1 MWEENIPDIFKTD
14 ALVSELIQ
22 IKENF
27 KSQKKHTGL
36 MVILK
41 KTFVLLYISGG
52 RHVKIFT
59 LVKTNQ
65 EWKKLILKEEME

>member
-1 MWEENIPDIFKTD
+1 
-14 ALVSELIQ
+14 
-22 IKENF
+22 
-27 KSQKKHTGL
+27 